1 MSLVQSKQETGLRI
15 ILGPVLFI
23 MTNKYLEKIAER
35 VHPID
40 EMGAVTGG
48 VLTGMGTGALWN
60 RKLIPTLLGTVAGS
74 YIGHKGTK
82 AVREKLTDYLVSTR

>member
-1 MSLVQSKQETGLRI
+1 
-15 ILGPVLFI
+15 

-48 VLTGMGTGALWN
+48 VMTGLGATELA
-60 RKLIPTLLGTVAGS
+60 RGLGLKRSSPLNLVPILAGSIAGS
-74 YIGHKGTK
+74 YMGHKGTK
-82 AVREKLTDYLVSTR
+82 AAREKLTDYLVSTR